1 MKVEPAASVQ
11 GAIAVPGVKGISQRA
26 VLLGAVA
33 EGESTIRNFGRAGD
47 TESAIFAVRALGVEV
62 IEDDV
67 DTIRVRGV
75 GLRGLRAP
83 EGPVD
88 CGNAGTLMRL
98 LAGLA
103 AGQEHDIMLTGDES
117 LRSRPMERIA
127 IPLRKM
133 GVNVDTTDGRPPI
146 TVHGGASIRPISY
159 QLPVASAQVKSCVLL
174 AGLYAQDGPTVVI
187 EHGAQSRDH
196 TERMLK
202 AMGARVQWSPHQAS
216 VWPVDRLEP
225 LDVELPGEFSSA
237 APLIVA
243 ATLLAGSE
251 LRIHGVNLNPTR
263 TGLLDVLGRMGAR
276 ITVFNKRMLAGE
288 PAGDLDIRSAE
299 LTATAIKPA
308 EVASLVDEL
317 PVFALAAGMA
327 RGESV
332 VSGAEELRA
341 KETDRIETVTTSLK
355 ALGVHIAAREDGFA
369 VRGVPT
375 RPKGGEMTSAGDH
388 RLAML
393 GAISGLVSREG
404 VEIGDAEAAA
414 ISFPGFFDLLES
426 VTKR

>member
-1 MKVEPAASVQ
+1 
-11 GAIAVPGVKGISQRA
+11 
-26 VLLGAVA
+26 
-33 EGESTIRNFGRAGD
+33 
-47 TESAIFAVRALGVEV
+47 V

-88 CGNAGTLMRL
+88 CGNAGTLLRL

-103 AGQEHDIMLTGDES
+103 AGQEHDITLTGDES

-133 GVNVDTTDGRPPI
+133 GVNVDTVEGRPPVTI
-146 TVHGGASIRPISY
+146 HGGASLRPISY

-174 AGLYAQDGPTVVI
+174 AGLYAQDGPTVVV
-187 EHGAQSRDH
+187 EHGSPTRDH

-202 AMGARVQWSPHQAS
+202 AMGARVQWSHRQAT
-216 VWPVDRLEP
+216 VWPAQRLDP
-225 LDVELPGEFSSA
+225 LDVELPGDFSSA

-276 ITVFNKRMLAGE
+276 ITIFNKRMLAGE
-288 PAGDLDIRSAE
+288 PAGDLEIRSAE
-299 LTATAIKPA
+299 LTATGIEAA
-308 EVASLVDEL
+308 EVPSLVDEL

-332 VSGAEELRA
+332 VRGAEELRA
-341 KETDRIETVTTSLK
+341 KETDRIETVTAALK
-355 ALGVHIAAREDGFA
+355 ALGVRISAREDGFA

-404 VEIGDAEAAA
+404 VEIGDAESAA
-414 ISFPGFFDLLES
+414 ISFPGFFDLLEG

>member
-1 MKVEPAASVQ
+1 M
-11 GAIAVPGVKGISQRA
+11 
-26 VLLGAVA
+26 
-33 EGESTIRNFGRAGD
+33 
-47 TESAIFAVRALGVEV
+47 
-62 IEDDV
+62 
-67 DTIRVRGV
+67 
-75 GLRGLRAP
+75 
-83 EGPVD
+83 
-88 CGNAGTLMRL
+88 
-98 LAGLA
+98 
-103 AGQEHDIMLTGDES
+103 
-117 LRSRPMERIA
+117 
-127 IPLRKM
+127 
-133 GVNVDTTDGRPPI
+133 
-146 TVHGGASIRPISY
+146 HGGARLRPVSY

-187 EHGAQSRDH
+187 EHGAQTRDH
-196 TERMLK
+196 TERMLR
-202 AMGARVQWSPHQAS
+202 AMGARVEWSPHQAS

-263 TGLLDVLGRMGAR
+263 TGLLDVLERMGAR
-276 ITVFNKRMLAGE
+276 ITIFNKRMLAGE
-288 PAGDLDIRSAE
+288 PAGDLEIRSAE
-299 LTATAIKPA
+299 LTATGIEAA
-308 EVASLVDEL
+308 EVPSLVDEL
-317 PVFALAAGMA
+317 PIFALAAGMA

-332 VSGAEELRA
+332 VRGAEELRA
-341 KETDRIETVTTSLK
+341 KETDRIETVTTALK
-355 ALGVHIAAREDGFA
+355 SLGVRISAREDGFA

-404 VEIGDAEAAA
+404 VEVGDAEAAA

-426 VTKR
+426 VTRR